1 VTRVAFVTYVG
12 LPDLNPDDRLAVDAL
27 TELGAATDAVCW
39 DDRQVDWR
47 AYDAIVL
54 RSAWDYFRRVDE
66 FRAWIERLDAA
77 AARLWNRP
85 ATLRWNIDKTYLRDL
100 RHPSLAPPP
109 GMFYVQGARLDL
121 AALLDARGWTE
132 AVIKPTISAD
142 GFSTERISRATA
154 DDDQAMAEAMV
165 ERGDVMI
172 QRFVPEIRTNGEL
185 SLIFF
190 GGVFSHAVIKRAAGG
205 EFRVQERVG
214 GVIKPAT
221 APVRL
226 IRHATELLAHAAPD
240 SLYARADVVVAEDRF
255 VLMELELA
263 EPSLFLAHAP
273 GAASMFAEAVRRV
286 ARP

>member
-1 VTRVAFVTYVG
+1 MSVAFVTCSG
-12 LPDLNPDDRLAVDAL
+12 IPELTPDDRLATAAL
-27 TELGAATDAVCW
+27 TGMGITPVAVCW
-39 DDRQVDWR
+39 DDKQIDWN

-54 RSAWDYFRRVDE
+54 RSTWDYFRRVDE
-66 FRAWIERLDAA
+66 FRAWIARLDAA
-77 AARLWNRP
+77 GAPLWNRP

-100 RHPSLAPPP
+100 RHPNLAPPP
-109 GMFYVQGARLDL
+109 SMFYARGARLDL

-132 AVIKPTISAD
+132 AVVKPTISAD
-142 GFSTERISRATA
+142 GFSTERTSRATA

-185 SLIFF
+185 SLMFF
-190 GGVFSHAVIKRAAGG
+190 GGVFSHAVVKRPAAG
-205 EFRVQERVG
+205 EFRVQERAG
-214 GVIKPAT
+214 GVIALAT

-226 IRHATELLAHAAPD
+226 IRHATELLASAAPD

-255 VLMELELA
+255 VLMELELT

-273 GAASMFAEAVRRV
+273 GAAALFAEAVCRV
-286 ARP
+286 IRP